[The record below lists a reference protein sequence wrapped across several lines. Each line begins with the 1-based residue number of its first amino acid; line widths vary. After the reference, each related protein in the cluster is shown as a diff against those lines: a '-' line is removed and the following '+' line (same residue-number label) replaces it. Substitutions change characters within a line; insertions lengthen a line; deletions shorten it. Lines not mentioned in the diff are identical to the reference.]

1 MANPQEILEQVNQ
14 YGWYHHVTLAEGVVT
29 PGQAPFTWEKA
40 SLPSFKNQSV
50 LDIGAWDGG
59 YSFLAEREGASRV
72 VALDH
77 YVWGINWGARQAYW
91 TECAA
96 KGVLP
101 DHRRDT
107 TDFWDDSLPGRR
119 PFEFA
124 RAVLGSEVETV
135 VADFTTI
142 DLEALGEFDVV
153 LYLGVLYHMPE
164 PLMALQRVR
173 RVTSRVAAIGTVG
186 LDVPGLNDQRLLQF
200 EPGKELDSDFG
211 NWYVSSASALVGM
224 CVAAGFS
231 RAEVIVGPPPDASE
245 RVLTVRRRAPSA
257 RSRHI
262 MVHAYV
268 D

>member
-1 MANPQEILEQVNQ
+1 MTNRQEILEQVNQ
-14 YGWYHHVTLAEGVVT
+14 YGWYHHVPLAEGVVT
-29 PGQAPFTWEKA
+29 PGQAPFMWEKET
-40 SLPSFKNQSV
+40 LPSFKDRSV

-77 YVWGINWGARQAYW
+77 YVWGIDWRARETYW
-91 TECAA
+91 AECAA

-107 TDFWDDSLPGRR
+107 TDFWDDSLPGQR

-124 RAVLGSEVETV
+124 RTTLGSQVDTV
-135 VADFTTI
+135 VADFTTV
-142 DLEALGEFDVV
+142 DLEELGQFDVV

-164 PLMALQRVR
+164 PLTCLQRVR
-173 RVTSRVAAIGTVG
+173 RVTRHVAAIGTVG
-186 LDVPGLNDQRLLQF
+186 LNMPGFNDQRLLQF
-200 EPGKELDSDFG
+200 EPGNEVSGDFG
-211 NWYVSSASALVGM
+211 NWYVPSESALVGM
-224 CVAAGFS
+224 CVAAGFP
-231 RAEVIVGPPPDASE
+231 RAEVVFGPAPVAAESTPTVG
-245 RVLTVRRRAPSA
+245 TH
-257 RSRHI
+257 HI